1 MTTSWVVTTGTERV
15 ALNAQRQGEITFTVT
30 NTTDAADRAVFEPVP
45 GEGVDRAALTVE
57 NPDRTIP
64 GRGSAAF
71 LVRIAIPQQAA
82 AGRFELYGQAYSAH
96 LAPEETVGRS
106 GRVVFEVPAAP
117 EPKKRPWWLLA
128 VAALVVIVL
137 AVVGW
142 LVFGRG
148 GPAPTPSASHTSA
161 PSLTPS
167 PTPKPQPTPIC
178 SATITLQGTFSLD
191 AGGCRQA
198 AASATGDL
206 FWEQATS
213 VVRSLNPVNGA
224 AAARLGILDFAG
236 VTPQQLST
244 TNYSAAPID
253 GPPPLTHPPSRRLPH
268 PLPAPPAPPAR
279 RARRGS
285 PARPP
290 PRPRPRRRCPRFPI
304 RRPPG
309 PRWWERTAGTTT
321 GFRRSPDQRAQP
333 SRSPPTT
340 PNAVSSSWG
349 TRCGSGGAACRA
361 AWLRRST

>member
-30 NTTDAADRAVFEPVP
+30 NTTDAADRAVFEPIP

-57 NPDRTIP
+57 NPDRMIP

-96 LAPEETVGRS
+96 LAPEETFGRS

-148 GPAPTPSASHTSA
+148 GPAPAPSASHTSA
-161 PSLTPS
+161 PSLT

-178 SATITLQGTFSLD
+178 SATVTLQGTFSLD

-206 FWEQATS
+206 FWEQFDS
-213 VVRSLNPVNGA
+213 VRRALVPENGA
-224 AAARLGILDFAG
+224 GAIRLGAVDFNS
-236 VTPQQLST
+236 VTPDQLAGLFYT
-244 TNYSAAPID
+244 TAQID
-253 GPPPLTHPPSRRLPH
+253 GSNNAGNQLT
-268 PLPAPPAPPAR
+268 
-279 RARRGS
+279 
-285 PARPP
+285 
-290 PRPRPRRRCPRFPI
+290 
-304 RRPPG
+304 PG
-309 PRWWERTAGTTT
+309 TVFAVRTHNGTH
-321 GFRRSPDQRAQP
+321 AK
-333 SRSPPTT
+333 
-340 PNAVSSSWG
+340 VSVQTYG
-349 TRCGSGGAACRA
+349 YNLTLTVVCYP
-361 AWLRRST
+361 